1 MMNRKNIISVFLIS
15 LAGVFV
21 WFIGFLVIMMLKF
34 ENSPQ
39 VNKVWLIIT
48 FGATIV
54 FSVVKNIKDDVK
66 EPDKKDKKKGE

>member
-1 MMNRKNIISVFLIS
+1 MMNRKNIMSVFLIS

-39 VNKVWLIIT
+39 VNKVWLIVT
-48 FGATIV
+48 FSAPVI
-54 FSVVKNIKDDVK
+54 FSVVKNLKDDVK
-66 EPDKKDKKKGE
+66 DNNQKKKKGE

>member
-39 VNKVWLIIT
+39 VNKVWLIVT
-48 FGATIV
+48 FSATVI
-54 FSVVKNIKDDVK
+54 FSVVKNLKDDVK
-66 EPDKKDKKKGE
+66 YNKKK

>member
-48 FGATIV
+48 FGATMI
-54 FSVVKNIKDDVK
+54 FSVVKNLKDDGK
-66 EPDKKDKKKGE
+66 ENVKKDKKKGE